1 MLAFNGLTNYVIF
14 RAKNLR
20 LSFVIGALFPIM
32 DVALFIFLTQLDA
45 VAALSLI
52 QYLTYRVYG
61 VWWGYALWK
70 INEKES

>member
-1 MLAFNGLTNYVIF
+1 MMLVNGLANYVIF
-14 RAKNLR
+14 RAKNLW

-32 DVALFIFLTQLDA
+32 DIALLVFLTQLDT

-52 QYLTYRVYG
+52 PYLIYRVYG

-70 INEKES
+70 VNAKER